1 MDPVTWGFPAWHG
14 VRVTTPAAFP
24 SSAGA
29 PDRVLRGA
37 AVLLALCSI
46 ALAVACVWLS
56 AVTPEGRVPFPLDWT
71 YWGSAGSGLVLLLPG
86 ALLAVRLPRHWLAW
100 LLILCGMSSLLAA
113 FGVVYAPY
121 SLLVHD
127 GALPF
132 TGLFVFT
139 GSRFGPILHA
149 AIPALLVF
157 FPTGRP
163 PSGRW
168 RIPAVASLVFM
179 AVALLY
185 ILLVPWHVYSLGEP
199 LTPQLERL
207 TLDLWQPGW
216 LKEFWIASGMQT
228 FMACASLSLV
238 CAIAVFCSRFRGA
251 DAELRAQLRWMLS
264 AGLYTVGMMLGS
276 MGLQAVYGYPESGLL
291 TRLVEVLLIVENAF
305 LAAAVI
311 IAVTRYRLYDI
322 DLLIGGTLLYG
333 ALAAAVVVIDLGV
346 FVAVDGL
353 VQDRVAGVVAAGVV
367 AVLYSPLRVRLQR
380 LVDRILRGRADPYD
394 VVSVLAR
401 RLEESPGPDELL
413 LATAKGV
420 ASVFR
425 SPYVRVEL
433 DRPDGTTVIV
443 EEGLPR
449 DDVVLMPFAY
459 RDVPIG
465 RLAMVPRPGSRR
477 SDLDQRL
484 LADVVRQAAAAARAT
499 ALTEELQRSR
509 EQLVTGI
516 AEERRRLRRDLHDG
530 LGPALA
536 AAGLKI
542 QAARNLARRDPAAA
556 DRTLVQVG
564 RDLSAVL
571 ADVRR
576 LVHDL
581 RPPALDQFGLLGAV
595 EQQARRFGDGA
606 LSVDV
611 RAEGDLA
618 ELPAAVEVAVFRIVS
633 EALSNVARHSGAGRC
648 TVRLEA
654 SEEEVRLEVSD
665 DGRGVPAGALV
676 GVGLVAMRERAEELG
691 GRCSIE
697 PRPGGGTTVTAVIPV
712 IMEHIHAVQGA
723 A

>member
-1 MDPVTWGFPAWHG
+1 
-14 VRVTTPAAFP
+14 VTTPAIF
-24 SSAGA
+24 SSG
-29 PDRVLRGA
+29 PLDRALRGA
-37 AVLLALCSI
+37 ALLSALCG
-46 ALAVACVWLS
+46 AVLAAASFRLS
-56 AVTPEGRVPFPLDWT
+56 AVTPEGPVPYPLDWT
-71 YWGSAGSGLVLLLPG
+71 YWSSTGAGLALLLPG

-100 LLILCGMSSLLAA
+100 LLILCGASSLLAA
-113 FGVVYAPY
+113 FGAVYAPY
-121 SLLVHD
+121 SLLAHD
-127 GALPF
+127 GTLPL

-139 GSRFGPILHA
+139 GSRFGPIMHA
-149 AIPALLVF
+149 VIPALLVL

-163 PSGRW
+163 PAGRW
-168 RIPAVASLVFM
+168 RVPALASLVLM
-179 AVALLY
+179 GVAILS
-185 ILLVPWHVYSLGEP
+185 ILLVPWRTFALGEP
-199 LTPQLERL
+199 LTPQLERF
-207 TLDLWQPGW
+207 TLDLWQPAW
-216 LKEFWIASGMQT
+216 LAGFWSSALPQL
-228 FMACASLSLV
+228 FPACAGLSLLLG
-238 CAIAVFCSRFRGA
+238 AAVFLSRFRGA
-251 DAELRAQLRWMLS
+251 GAELRAQLRWMLF
-264 AGLYTVGMMLGS
+264 AGLFTAGS
-276 MGLQAVYGYPESGLL
+276 MVFGLAAQKAFGYPEGS
-291 TRLVEVLLIVENAF
+291 LVPLSEALLIVEHGV
-305 LAAAVI
+305 LSAAVLV
-311 IAVTRYRLYDI
+311 AVTRYRLYDI

-333 ALAAAVVVIDLGV
+333 ALASAVVAIDLAV
-346 FVAVDGL
+346 FVAVEGL

-367 AVLYSPLRVRLQR
+367 AVLYSPLRMRLQR
-380 LVDRILRGRADPYD
+380 LVDRILKGRADPYD

-449 DDVVLMPFAY
+449 EDVVLMPFAY

-581 RPPALDQFGLLGAV
+581 RPPALDQFGLLGAI
-595 EQQARRFGDGA
+595 EQLATRFGDGA
-606 LSVDV
+606 LSVDFQ
-611 RAEGDLA
+611 AEGDLA
-618 ELPAAVEVAVFRIVS
+618 ELPAAVEVAVFRIVG
-633 EALSNVARHSGAGRC
+633 EALSNVVRHSGASRC
-648 TVRLEA
+648 TVRLAA
-654 SEEEVRLEVSD
+654 SEEEVRLEVCD

-691 GRCSIE
+691 GRCSIV
-697 PRPGGGTTVTAVIPV
+697 PRAGGGTTVTAVIPV
-712 IMEHIHAVQGA
+712 IMEPVHAVQGA